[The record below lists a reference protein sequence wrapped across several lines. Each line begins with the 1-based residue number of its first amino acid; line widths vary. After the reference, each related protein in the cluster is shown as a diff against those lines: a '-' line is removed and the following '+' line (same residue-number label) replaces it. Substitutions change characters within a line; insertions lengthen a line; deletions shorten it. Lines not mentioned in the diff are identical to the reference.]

1 MTFNFVSTGV
11 LLADDVFNSG
21 YFMIDDVLKLSTS
34 EEDSPVSSFKITLL
48 GVTHLGNV
56 VKKFFRRHD
65 CLILVP
71 FPLPRTDL
79 RTLGGVY
86 VRFPL
91 PPCHRRQRVLVDFRN
106 TP

>member
-1 MTFNFVSTGV
+1 MLRLLPFPFF
-11 LLADDVFNSG
+11 LLADDVFNSSDLVVDYILELTTG
-21 YFMIDDVLKLSTS
+21 EKNT
-34 EEDSPVSSFKITLL
+34 PVSSLKVSFL
-48 GVTHLGNV
+48 GVTHLCNV
-56 VKKFFRRHD
+56 VKEFFRRHD